1 MKAKYTKEELKYLM
15 KFHEIE
21 EMPVYYKGQNVGE
34 VNQSLKYRHGRSGYL
49 TRDEDA
55 IYLAIQQID
64 DFVKFKKSLNEPFT
78 AKVLYIERK
87 WNPYREEEKGEYIY
101 EGTMDEVFEKFYNS
115 NRHLRYC
122 NDLYYKFTDKNV
134 EHLYQLWNDS
144 MSYSRSFDLYYGG
157 GIVD

>member
-34 VNQSLKYRHGRSGYL
+34 VTQSLKYRHGRLSYM

-55 IYLAIQQID
+55 INLAIQQID
-64 DFVKFKKSLNEPFT
+64 DFVKFKQEVNKPFK
-78 AKVLYIERK
+78 AEV
-87 WNPYREEEKGEYIY
+87 EYYSDYKQTGKKFIY
-101 EGTMDEVFEKFYNS
+101 EGTMDEVFVKHYKS
-115 NRHLRYC
+115 NNTLRYC
-122 NDLYYKFTDKNV
+122 NGMYYRFTDKNV
-134 EHLYQLWNDS
+134 QHLYQLWKDS
-144 MSYSRSFDLYYGG
+144 MPSSRSFDLYYGG

>member
-34 VNQSLKYRHGRSGYL
+34 VNQSLKYRHGRLSYM

-55 IYLAIQQID
+55 IDLAIQQID
-64 DFVKFKKSLNEPFT
+64 DFVKFKHDVNKPFK
-78 AKVLYIERK
+78 AEVEYYSDNK
-87 WNPYREEEKGEYIY
+87 PKGEKFIY
-101 EGTMDEVFEKFYNS
+101 EGTMDEVFEKFYKA
-115 NRHLRYC
+115 NRTLRYC
-122 NDLYYKFTDKNV
+122 NGMYYKFADKNV
-134 EHLYQLWNDS
+134 QHLYQLWSDS
-144 MSYSRSFDLYYGG
+144 MPHSRSFDLYYGG

>member
-21 EMPVYYKGQNVGE
+21 EMPVYCKGQNVGE

-55 IYLAIQQID
+55 IELAIQQID
-64 DFVKFKKSLNEPFT
+64 DFVKFKQDVNKPFKAEVEDYSDYKPT
-78 AKVLYIERK
+78 GKK
-87 WNPYREEEKGEYIY
+87 FIY
-101 EGTMDEVFEKFYNS
+101 EGTMDEVFERFYKA
-115 NRHLRYC
+115 NRTYRYC
-122 NDLYYKFTDKNV
+122 NGMYYKFTDKNV

-144 MSYSRSFDLYYGG
+144 TPRSRSFDLYYAN